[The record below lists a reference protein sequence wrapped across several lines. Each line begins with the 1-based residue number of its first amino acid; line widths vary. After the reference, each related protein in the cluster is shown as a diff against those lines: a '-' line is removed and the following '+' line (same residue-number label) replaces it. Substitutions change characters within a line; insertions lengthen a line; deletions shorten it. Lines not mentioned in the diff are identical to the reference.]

1 MLVPAPVLDFRVWTI
16 TTVQQMSTVVDVI
29 TKNVLGS
36 HALECRVTKMT
47 IARQMHIVVECMRK
61 NVHKLAWGW
70 DVEAIRTAPLEN
82 AAGVKIYVPS
92 RSAF

>member
-1 MLVPAPVLDFRVWTI
+1 MLVLAPVLDFRVWTI
-16 TTVQQMSTVVDVI
+16 TTAQQMSTVVDVI

-36 HALECRVTKMT
+36 LALECRVTKMT

-61 NVHKLAWGW
+61 NVHKLASGW

-82 AAGVKIYVPS
+82 AAGARRYVPS
-92 RSAF
+92 RNAF